1 MPPIHIHNNPPK
13 TSLPM
18 TENQVRVL
26 RLVPRPPD
34 VFIQQDGSLNRTLR
48 VLWREGMIRHPVDQ
62 NGEYERNQWERTDK
76 GDRRLKE
83 EPDENTTA

>member
-26 RLVPRPPD
+26 RLVPRPPKALT
-34 VFIQQDGSLNRTLR
+34 VTDGTLNRTLR
-48 VLWREGMIRHPVDQ
+48 VLWREGLICHPLDQ
-62 NGEYERNQWERTDK
+62 DGQPYRDQWQRTDK
-76 GDRRLKE
+76 GQRRLGE
-83 EPDENTTA
+83 EPDEQ